1 MRRDGITILLICSIC
16 LFGSDYAAAQSESRA
31 CATPSWTADVIG
43 DLLWA
48 RNTSSPDLIDNHRAG
63 VVFLDKERLLVY
75 EVEVEVSVEPGKFSS
90 RQSPD
95 ISSPYKLRASIFDVV
110 SGRKTASLE
119 WSTRLHGASV
129 HATSA
134 GILVQTGEILRL
146 YSKDLVKLEE
156 ATLPN
161 PDGDD
166 PVVIITSSATG
177 ETILANRINGRSSR
191 LDVLDGGTLKLRQA
205 WTQSPPLRHL
215 YTISDTE
222 LAAADFNQE
231 HMLLTDFG
239 THKWKDV
246 AGKPTLTD
254 VFLPTL
260 VTDTTLVNSCKRL
273 SYMTTG
279 GELIFQDAF
288 GKYESLEEKTAVAQ
302 NGTAIAVCLNRRKG
316 SDFWDT
322 GSGLQIIAM
331 HVLVYD
337 LMLKK
342 RVFTFELAPLP
353 RADLDYALSPD
364 GSRLAVLYDRRL
376 TVCSVPVQPAERT
389 GTVDSKSGGLSAP

>member
-1 MRRDGITILLICSIC
+1 
-16 LFGSDYAAAQSESRA
+16 
-31 CATPSWTADVIG
+31 
-43 DLLWA
+43 
-48 RNTSSPDLIDNHRAG
+48 
-63 VVFLDKERLLVY
+63 
-75 EVEVEVSVEPGKFSS
+75 
-90 RQSPD
+90 
-95 ISSPYKLRASIFDVV
+95 
-110 SGRKTASLE
+110 
-119 WSTRLHGASV
+119 
-129 HATSA
+129 
-134 GILVQTGEILRL
+134 
-146 YSKDLVKLEE
+146 
-156 ATLPN
+156 
-161 PDGDD
+161 
-166 PVVIITSSATG
+166 
-177 ETILANRINGRSSR
+177 
-191 LDVLDGGTLKLRQA
+191 
-205 WTQSPPLRHL
+205 
-215 YTISDTE
+215 
-222 LAAADFNQE
+222 
-231 HMLLTDFG
+231 
-239 THKWKDV
+239 
-246 AGKPTLTD
+246 
-254 VFLPTL
+254 
-260 VTDTTLVNSCKRL
+260 
-273 SYMTTG
+273 MTTG